1 MVLCIGIFFFMP
13 NAKDDLSYSGQ
24 KLMNGEIWRLFT
36 FNFVHFNISHLIGNI
51 IAFVI
56 TTLLAFEVGIK
67 SEYFMGLFFV
77 SSITIAIV
85 EGIFLPTLIIAGA
98 SLGIYSILGGISVSG
113 KNLIPVYIFIPLIV
127 LSIFLTGVFAGTNQ
141 NTLIE
146 SFFHF
151 FGFMFG
157 LILYFGI
164 IKYLDKKKTYLE
176 VVE

>member
-1 MVLCIGIFFFMP
+1 MVLSIGIFFFMP

-24 KLMNGEIWRLFT
+24 NLMKGEVWRILT
-36 FNFVHFNISHLIGNI
+36 FNFVHLNISHLIGNI
-51 IAFVI
+51 IAFII
-56 TTLLAFEVGIK
+56 TTLLAFEVGLH

-77 SSITIAIV
+77 SSMTIALV
-85 EGIFLPTLIIAGA
+85 EGLFLPTLIIAGA
-98 SLGIYSILGGISVSG
+98 SLGIYSILGGISISG
-113 KNLIPVYIFIPLIV
+113 KNLIPVYIFIPLII
-127 LSIFLTGVFAGTNQ
+127 LSIFLTGIFAGTNQ

-157 LILYFGI
+157 LILYYGI
-164 IKYLDKKKTYLE
+164 IKYLNKKKNYLE